1 MHLLERFSFSWFLA
15 AKEMEIY
22 VKNDHGQK
30 FLLLLLLLLLLL
42 IFLGFGWQGSH
53 WEIEL
58 SVYSSVDVFEIY
70 DAKKI
75 QNLWCGK
82 VAKCCS
88 HWLGMGKWK
97 WWILNLSFLANKN
110 YFLYSFLS
118 VLDIHVTNVNA
129 EDKGINFMTDTSDTL
144 TDKF

>member
-1 MHLLERFSFSWFLA
+1 LKDFLFLDFL
-15 AKEMEIY
+15 Y

-30 FLLLLLLLLLLL
+30 FLLLLLLLL

-75 QNLWCGK
+75 QNL
-82 VAKCCS
+82 
-88 HWLGMGKWK
+88 
-97 WWILNLSFLANKN
+97 
-110 YFLYSFLS
+110 
-118 VLDIHVTNVNA
+118 
-129 EDKGINFMTDTSDTL
+129 
-144 TDKF
+144 

>member
-1 MHLLERFSFSWFLA
+1 LA

-22 VKNDHGQK
+22 VKNDHGQF
-30 FLLLLLLLLLLL
+30 FLQLLLLLLL

-75 QNLWCGK
+75 QNL
-82 VAKCCS
+82 
-88 HWLGMGKWK
+88 
-97 WWILNLSFLANKN
+97 
-110 YFLYSFLS
+110 
-118 VLDIHVTNVNA
+118 
-129 EDKGINFMTDTSDTL
+129 
-144 TDKF
+144 